1 MFLNESLTRLCL
13 AIVLVCF
20 SCLLPAI
27 SIAQSP
33 RLEAALCSQ
42 VNLVTGEYTPVSSLE
57 AGAKGF
63 MVALLSKHDSSLTV
77 TAVWEAV
84 QASGIGSGAEL
95 GKDQVLI
102 APGKASLWQVCN
114 IARLRQINAPA
125 D

>member
-1 MFLNESLTRLCL
+1 MT
-13 AIVLVCF
+13 IVLVCL

-42 VNLVTGEYTPVSSLE
+42 VNLATDEYTPVLSLE

-63 MVALLSKHDSSLTV
+63 MVAFLSKHDSSLTV

-84 QASGIGSGAEL
+84 QASGIEDGAKL
-95 GKDQVLI
+95 GEDQVLI
-102 APGKASLWQVCN
+102 APGIKAVTTF
-114 IARLRQINAPA
+114 
-125 D
+125 